1 MLQMLILLK
10 LIIQPM
16 KQDMVSYFT
25 IFLQQLLFIIEKFLR
40 KNTIK
45 NRLKIQK
52 NERKIALEKQK
63 KLALEKEKQRLAEI
77 PSTIREVDE
86 QITKMLDNTNQ

>member
-1 MLQMLILLK
+1 M
-10 LIIQPM
+10 
-16 KQDMVSYFT
+16 
-25 IFLQQLLFIIEKFLR
+25 R

-86 QITKMLDNTNQ
+86 QITKMLDNTN